1 MTEDKKTIGL
11 TPENR
16 SVMEQIM
23 EKGFF
28 RDQKD
33 AALLAMAYAI
43 NKEVSP
49 GNFEGTNTIWNV
61 GSLDPEGEVRSLV
74 GNLFP
79 DVNTPYRLAE
89 YLINAGLAL
98 MGSEMA
104 TDPGLDLTD
113 FLEKAQASFPS
124 K

>member
-113 FLEKAQASFPS
+113 FLEKAQ
-124 K
+124 